1 VYESEK
7 SIVRENDGVNFPPRC
22 TSLVHVTKRGNKNKM
37 ITGIIKDNDAEIQ
50 VMLVPEYL
58 KISKS
63 SANYDFYCFFAFNLN
78 FLFNY

>member
-7 SIVRENDGVNFPPRC
+7 SIVRENEGVNFPPRC
-22 TSLVHVTKRGNKNKM
+22 TSLVHVTKRGNKNKR
-37 ITGIIKDNDAEIQ
+37 ITEIIKDNDAEI
-50 VMLVPEYL
+50 VMLVPKYL
-58 KISKS
+58 KISIS